1 MFLNICYN
9 PTMEKRNFTL
19 NNDNLQNLENFS
31 EILKKDYSTMM
42 NEALEDYFVNTQ
54 KKLLEK
60 NLADQNA
67 LTNLDYDEFWDD
79 MDI

>member
-1 MFLNICYN
+1 
-9 PTMEKRNFTL
+9 MEKRNFTL

-42 NEALEDYFVNTQ
+42 NEALEDYFQQAQ
-54 KKLLEK
+54 KNLLEK

-67 LTNLDYDEFWDD
+67 LTNLDFDEFWDD
-79 MDI
+79 VEI